1 MLRKKLVLSIACCLF
16 VLVTSNVYAITKE
29 KEKLTDRINRCNNYL
44 EEIMKIPETSIPSTL
59 LKSCQGI
66 IIMRQYN
73 AGFIFGA
80 KVGQGIALTRDI
92 KTRKWSAPVFVAS
105 AEGSFGLQIG
115 VQASDA
121 IILIMNKYGVESL
134 LFTKFKIGV
143 DASLALGPVGR
154 DTEAKIGP
162 NTAFLVYSK
171 SKGLFGGLTFEGGF
185 ISQDD
190 RANKQFYGEK
200 ISARKIF
207 ENEDDV
213 PDEAKVLIRTL
224 EKYSNF

>member
-1 MLRKKLVLSIACCLF
+1 MKIKLVLPIACCLF
-16 VLVTSNVYAITKE
+16 LVVTSNVYAITKE
-29 KEKLTDRINRCNNYL
+29 KLTDRINRSNNYL
-44 EEIMKIPETSIPSTL
+44 EEIMEIPETSIPSTL

-80 KVGQGIALTRDI
+80 KVGQGVALTRNI
-92 KTRKWSAPVFVAS
+92 KTRKWSAPSFVAS
-105 AEGSFGLQIG
+105 AEASFGFQIG
-115 VQASDA
+115 GQMADA
-121 IILIMNKYGVESL
+121 VILIMNRFGVESL
-134 LFTKFKIGV
+134 LFSKFKIGV
-143 DASLALGPVGR
+143 DASLAVGPVGR

-171 SKGLFGGLTFEGGF
+171 SKGLYGGLTFEGGF

-190 RANKQFYGEK
+190 RANKLFYGKK
-200 ISARKIF
+200 ISARKILD
-207 ENEDDV
+207 NVDDI
-213 PDEAKVLIRTL
+213 PEEAKDLIRTL

>member
-1 MLRKKLVLSIACCLF
+1 MKIKLVLSIACCFFL
-16 VLVTSNVYAITKE
+16 LVTSNVYAITKE
-29 KEKLTDRINRCNNYL
+29 KLTDRINRSNGYL
-44 EEIMKIPETSIPSTL
+44 EEIMEIPETSIPSTL

-66 IIMRQYN
+66 IIIRQYN

-80 KVGQGIALTRDI
+80 KAGQGIALTRDI
-92 KTRKWSAPVFVAS
+92 KTRKWSAPSFVAS
-105 AEGSFGLQIG
+105 GEASFGLQVG
-115 VQASDA
+115 VQMADA
-121 IILIMNKYGVESL
+121 VILIMNRYGVESL

-143 DASLALGPVGR
+143 DASLAIGPVGR

-171 SKGLFGGLTFEGGF
+171 SKGLYGGLTFEGGF

-190 RANKQFYGEK
+190 RANEQFYGEK
-200 ISARKIF
+200 ISARNIF
-207 ENEDDV
+207 QNKDDV
-213 PDEAKVLIRTL
+213 PDEARELVRTL

>member
-1 MLRKKLVLSIACCLF
+1 MKTKLVLSIACCLF
-16 VLVTSNVYAITKE
+16 LATTSNVYAITKE
-29 KEKLTDRINRCNNYL
+29 KLTDRINRSNNYL
-44 EEIMKIPETSIPSTL
+44 EEIMEIPETSIPSTL

-80 KVGQGIALTRDI
+80 KVGQGVALTRDI
-92 KTRKWSAPVFVAS
+92 KTRKWSAPSFVAS
-105 AEGSFGLQIG
+105 AEASFGFQIG
-115 VQASDA
+115 GQMADA
-121 IILIMNKYGVESL
+121 VILIMNRFGVESL
-134 LFTKFKIGV
+134 LFSKFKIGV

-154 DTEAKIGP
+154 DTEAKIGT

-171 SKGLFGGLTFEGGF
+171 SKGLYGGLTFEGGF

-190 RANKQFYGEK
+190 RANKVFYGKK
-200 ISARKIF
+200 ISARKIL
-207 ENEDDV
+207 ENDDDV
-213 PDEAKVLIRTL
+213 PDEAKALIRTL

>member
-1 MLRKKLVLSIACCLF
+1 MKIKLVLSVACCLF
-16 VLVTSNVYAITKE
+16 LIVTSNAYAIT
-29 KEKLTDRINRCNNYL
+29 KEKLTDRINRSNNYL
-44 EEIMKIPETSIPSTL
+44 EEIMEIPETSIPSTL

-92 KTRKWSAPVFVAS
+92 KTRKWSAPSFVAS
-105 AEGSFGLQIG
+105 AEASFGFQIG
-115 VQASDA
+115 GQMADA
-121 IILIMNKYGVESL
+121 VILIMNRFGVESL
-134 LFTKFKIGV
+134 LFSKFKIGV

-171 SKGLFGGLTFEGGF
+171 SKGLYGGLTFEGGF

-190 RANKQFYGEK
+190 RANEQFYGEK
-200 ISARKIF
+200 ISVRKILR
-207 ENEDDV
+207 NDDDV
-213 PDEAKVLIRTL
+213 PDESKELIRTL

>member
-1 MLRKKLVLSIACCLF
+1 MKIKLVLSIACCLF
-16 VLVTSNVYAITKE
+16 FVVTSNVYAITKE
-29 KEKLTDRINRCNNYL
+29 KLTDRINRSNNYL
-44 EEIMKIPETSIPSTL
+44 EEIMEIPETSIPSTL

-80 KVGQGIALTRDI
+80 KVGQGVALTRNI
-92 KTRKWSAPVFVAS
+92 KTRKWSAPSFVAS
-105 AEGSFGLQIG
+105 AEASFGF
-115 VQASDA
+115 QAGGQMADA
-121 IILIMNKYGVESL
+121 VILIMNRFGVESL
-134 LFTKFKIGV
+134 LFSKFKIGV
-143 DASLALGPVGR
+143 DASLALGPIGR

-171 SKGLFGGLTFEGGF
+171 SKGLYGGLTFEGGF

-190 RANKQFYGEK
+190 RANKLFYGKK
-200 ISARKIF
+200 ISARKIL
-207 ENEDDV
+207 ENEDDI
-213 PDEAKVLIRTL
+213 PDEAKELLRTL

>member
-1 MLRKKLVLSIACCLF
+1 LKMKLVLSIACCLF
-16 VLVTSNVYAITKE
+16 LAVTSNVYAVT
-29 KEKLTDRINRCNNYL
+29 KEKLTDRINRSNNYL
-44 EEIMKIPETSIPSTL
+44 EEIMEIPETSIPSTL

-92 KTRKWSAPVFVAS
+92 KTRKWSAPSFVAS
-105 AEGSFGLQIG
+105 AEASFGFQIG

-121 IILIMNKYGVESL
+121 IILIMNKHGVESL
-134 LFTKFKIGV
+134 LFTKFKLGV
-143 DASLALGPVGR
+143 DASLAVGPVGR
-154 DTEAKIGP
+154 DAEAKIGT

-171 SKGLFGGLTFEGGF
+171 AKGLYGGLSFEGGF

-190 RANKQFYGEK
+190 GANKEFYGRK
-200 ISARKIF
+200 ISASEIF
-207 ENEDDV
+207 QNKDDV
-213 PDEAKVLIRTL
+213 PDEAKVLIKTL
-224 EKYSNF
+224 EKYSSF

>member
-1 MLRKKLVLSIACCLF
+1 MKIKLVLSVACCLF
-16 VLVTSNVYAITKE
+16 LIVTSNAYAIT
-29 KEKLTDRINRCNNYL
+29 KEKLTDRINRSNNYL
-44 EEIMKIPETSIPSTL
+44 EEIMEIPETSIPSTL

-80 KVGQGIALTRDI
+80 KVGQGVALTRDI
-92 KTRKWSAPVFVAS
+92 KMRKWSAPSFVAS
-105 AEGSFGLQIG
+105 AEASFGFQIG
-115 VQASDA
+115 GQMADA
-121 IILIMNKYGVESL
+121 VILIMNRFGVESL
-134 LFTKFKIGV
+134 LFSKFNIGV

-154 DTEAKIGP
+154 DAEAKIGP

-171 SKGLFGGLTFEGGF
+171 SKGLYGGLTFEGGF

-190 RANKQFYGEK
+190 RANEQFYGKK
-200 ISARKIF
+200 ISARTILR
-207 ENEDDV
+207 NDDDV
-213 PDEAKVLIRTL
+213 PDEAKELIRTL

>member
-1 MLRKKLVLSIACCLF
+1 MKIKLVLSIACCLLL
-16 VLVTSNVYAITKE
+16 VVTSNTYAVTKE
-29 KEKLTDRINRCNNYL
+29 TLDNRIYRANSYL

-66 IIMRQYN
+66 IIMRQYK

-80 KVGQGIALTRDI
+80 KAGQGIALTRDI
-92 KTRKWSAPVFVAS
+92 KTRKWSAPSFVAS
-105 AEGSFGLQIG
+105 AEASFGFQVG
-115 VQASDA
+115 GQMADA
-121 IILIMNKYGVESL
+121 VILIMNRFGVESL
-134 LFTKFKIGV
+134 LFSKIKIGV
-143 DASLALGPVGR
+143 NASLALGPVGR

-171 SKGLFGGLTFEGGF
+171 SKGLYGGLTFEGGF

-190 RANKQFYGEK
+190 RANEVFYGKK
-200 ISARKIF
+200 ISARKILQ
-207 ENEDDV
+207 NEDDI
-213 PDEAKVLIRTL
+213 PDEAIELIRTL

>member
-1 MLRKKLVLSIACCLF
+1 MKIKLVLSIACCLF
-16 VLVTSNVYAITKE
+16 LAITSNVYAITKE
-29 KEKLTDRINRCNNYL
+29 KLTDRINRSNNYL
-44 EEIMKIPETSIPSTL
+44 EEIMEIPETSIPSTL

-80 KVGQGIALTRDI
+80 KVGQGVALSRNI
-92 KTRKWSAPVFVAS
+92 KTRKWSAPSFVAS
-105 AEGSFGLQIG
+105 AEANFGFQIG
-115 VQASDA
+115 GQMADA
-121 IILIMNKYGVESL
+121 VILIMNRFGVESL
-134 LFTKFKIGV
+134 LFSKFKIGV

-171 SKGLFGGLTFEGGF
+171 SKGLYGGLTFEGGF

-190 RANKQFYGEK
+190 RANKLFYGKK
-200 ISARKIF
+200 ISARKIL

-213 PDEAKVLIRTL
+213 PDEAKELIRTL

>member
-1 MLRKKLVLSIACCLF
+1 VKLVLSVACCLF
-16 VLVTSNVYAITKE
+16 LIGTSNVYAVT
-29 KEKLTDRINRCNNYL
+29 KEKLTERINRSNNYL

-92 KTRKWSAPVFVAS
+92 RTRKWSAPSFVAS
-105 AEGSFGLQIG
+105 AEASFGF
-115 VQASDA
+115 QAGGQMADA
-121 IILIMNKYGVESL
+121 IILIMNRYGVESL
-134 LFTKFKIGV
+134 LFTKFKLGV
-143 DASLALGPVGR
+143 DASLAVGPVGR
-154 DTEAKIGP
+154 DAEAKIGT

-171 SKGLFGGLTFEGGF
+171 SKGLYGGLTFEGGF

-190 RANKQFYGEK
+190 GANKEFYGRK
-200 ISARKIF
+200 ISASEIF
-207 ENEDDV
+207 RNEDDI
-213 PDEAKVLIRTL
+213 PDEANALIKTL
-224 EKYSNF
+224 EKYSSF

>member
-1 MLRKKLVLSIACCLF
+1 MKIKLVLSIACCFFL
-16 VLVTSNVYAITKE
+16 LVTSNVYAITKE
-29 KEKLTDRINRCNNYL
+29 KLTDRINRSNNYL
-44 EEIMKIPETSIPSTL
+44 EEIMEIPETSIPSTL

-92 KTRKWSAPVFVAS
+92 KTRKWSAPSFVAS
-105 AEGSFGLQIG
+105 AEASFGLQVG
-115 VQASDA
+115 GQMADA
-121 IILIMNKYGVESL
+121 VILIMNRYGVESL

-143 DASLALGPVGR
+143 DAALALGPVGR

-171 SKGLFGGLTFEGGF
+171 SKGLYGGLTFEGGF

-190 RANKQFYGEK
+190 RANKQFYGKK
-200 ISARKIF
+200 ISARKILQ
-207 ENEDDV
+207 NEDDV
-213 PDEAKVLIRTL
+213 PDEAKELIRTL

>member
-1 MLRKKLVLSIACCLF
+1 MKTKLVLSIACCLF
-16 VLVTSNVYAITKE
+16 LAVTSNVYAITKE
-29 KEKLTDRINRCNNYL
+29 KLTKRINRSNNYL
-44 EEIMKIPETSIPSTL
+44 EEIMEIPETSIPTTL

-92 KTRKWSAPVFVAS
+92 RTRKWSAPSFVAS
-105 AEGSFGLQIG
+105 AEASFGLQAG
-115 VQASDA
+115 GQMADA
-121 IILIMNKYGVESL
+121 IILIMNRYGVQSL
-134 LFTKFKIGV
+134 LFTKFRLGV

-171 SKGLFGGLTFEGGF
+171 SKGLYGGLSFEGGF

-190 RANKQFYGEK
+190 GANKEFYGRK
-200 ISARKIF
+200 MSASEIF
-207 ENEDDV
+207 RNEDDI

>member
-1 MLRKKLVLSIACCLF
+1 MKIKLVLSIACCLF
-16 VLVTSNVYAITKE
+16 LAVTSNVYAITKE
-29 KEKLTDRINRCNNYL
+29 KLTDRINRSNNYL
-44 EEIMKIPETSIPSTL
+44 EEIMEIPESSIPSTL

-80 KVGQGIALTRDI
+80 KVGQGVALARDI
-92 KTRKWSAPVFVAS
+92 RTRKWSAPSFVAS
-105 AEGSFGLQIG
+105 AEASFGFQIG
-115 VQASDA
+115 GQMADA
-121 IILIMNKYGVESL
+121 VILIMNRFGVESL
-134 LFTKFKIGV
+134 LFSKFKIGV

-190 RANKQFYGEK
+190 RANEQFYGEK

-207 ENEDDV
+207 RNEDDI
-213 PDEAKVLIRTL
+213 PDEAKELIRTL

>member
-1 MLRKKLVLSIACCLF
+1 V
-16 VLVTSNVYAITKE
+16 VTSNVYAITKE
-29 KEKLTDRINRCNNYL
+29 KLTDRINRSNNYL
-44 EEIMKIPETSIPSTL
+44 EEIMEIPETSIPSTL

-80 KVGQGIALTRDI
+80 KVGQGVALTRNI
-92 KTRKWSAPVFVAS
+92 KTRKWSAPSFVAS
-105 AEGSFGLQIG
+105 AEASFGF
-115 VQASDA
+115 QAGGQMADA
-121 IILIMNKYGVESL
+121 VILIMNRFGVESL
-134 LFTKFKIGV
+134 LFSKFKIGV
-143 DASLALGPVGR
+143 DASLALGPIGR

-171 SKGLFGGLTFEGGF
+171 SKGLYGGLTFEGGF

-190 RANKQFYGEK
+190 RANKLFYGKK
-200 ISARKIF
+200 ISARKIL
-207 ENEDDV
+207 ENEDDI
-213 PDEAKVLIRTL
+213 PDEAKELLRTL

>member
-1 MLRKKLVLSIACCLF
+1 LKIKLVLSVVCCLF
-16 VLVTSNVYAITKE
+16 LVVTSSAYAVTKE
-29 KEKLTDRINRCNNYL
+29 KLSNRIDRSHYFL
-44 EEIMKIPETSIPSTL
+44 KEIMEIPETSIPSTL

-66 IIMRQYN
+66 IIMRQYK

-80 KVGQGIALTRDI
+80 KGGAGIALKRDI
-92 KTRKWSAPVFVAS
+92 KTRKWSAPSFVAS
-105 AEGSFGLQIG
+105 GEASFGLQIG
-115 VQASDA
+115 GQAVDSV
-121 IILIMNKYGVESL
+121 ILIMNKYGVESL
-134 LFTKFKIGV
+134 LFTKFKLGV
-143 DASLALGPVGR
+143 DAALALGPVGR

-171 SKGLFGGLTFEGGF
+171 SKGLYGGLTFEGGV

-190 RANKQFYGEK
+190 GANKEFYGRK
-200 ISARKIF
+200 ISVREIF
-207 ENEDDV
+207 ENMDDV

>member
-1 MLRKKLVLSIACCLF
+1 MKTKLVLSIACCLF
-16 VLVTSNVYAITKE
+16 LTVTSNVYAITKE
-29 KEKLTDRINRCNNYL
+29 KLTDRINRSNNYL
-44 EEIMKIPETSIPSTL
+44 EEIMEIPETSIPSTL

-80 KVGQGIALTRDI
+80 KVGQGVALTRDI
-92 KTRKWSAPVFVAS
+92 KTRKWSAPSFVAS
-105 AEGSFGLQIG
+105 AEASFGFQIG
-115 VQASDA
+115 GQMADA
-121 IILIMNKYGVESL
+121 VILIMNRFGVESL
-134 LFTKFKIGV
+134 LFSKFKIGV

-154 DTEAKIGP
+154 DTEAKIGT

-171 SKGLFGGLTFEGGF
+171 SKGLYGGLTFEGGF

-190 RANKQFYGEK
+190 RANKVFYGKK
-200 ISARKIF
+200 ISARKIL
-207 ENEDDV
+207 ENDDDV
-213 PDEAKVLIRTL
+213 PDEAKALIRTL

>member
-1 MLRKKLVLSIACCLF
+1 MKIKLVLSIACCLF
-16 VLVTSNVYAITKE
+16 LVVTSNTYAVTKE
-29 KEKLTDRINRCNNYL
+29 TLDNRIYRANSYL

-66 IIMRQYN
+66 IIMRQYK

-80 KVGQGIALTRDI
+80 KAGQGIALTRDI
-92 KTRKWSAPVFVAS
+92 KTRKWSAPSFVAS
-105 AEGSFGLQIG
+105 AEASFGFQVG
-115 VQASDA
+115 GQMADA
-121 IILIMNKYGVESL
+121 VILIMNRFGVESL
-134 LFTKFKIGV
+134 LFSKIKIGV
-143 DASLALGPVGR
+143 NASLALGPVGR

-171 SKGLFGGLTFEGGF
+171 SKGLYGGLTFEGGF

-190 RANKQFYGEK
+190 RANEEFYGKK
-200 ISARKIF
+200 ISARKILQ
-207 ENEDDV
+207 NEDDI
-213 PDEAKVLIRTL
+213 PGEAIELIRTL

>member
-1 MLRKKLVLSIACCLF
+1 MKIKLVLSAACCLF
-16 VLVTSNVYAITKE
+16 LIVTSNVYAITKE
-29 KEKLTDRINRCNNYL
+29 KLTDRINRSNNYL
-44 EEIMKIPETSIPSTL
+44 EEIMDIPETSIPSTL

-92 KTRKWSAPVFVAS
+92 KTRKWSAPSFVAS
-105 AEGSFGLQIG
+105 AEASFGFQIG
-115 VQASDA
+115 GQMADA
-121 IILIMNKYGVESL
+121 VILIMNRFGVESL
-134 LFTKFKIGV
+134 LFSKFNIGV

-171 SKGLFGGLTFEGGF
+171 SKGLYGGLTFEGGF

-190 RANKQFYGEK
+190 RANEQFYGEK
-200 ISARKIF
+200 ISVRKILR
-207 ENEDDV
+207 NDDDV
-213 PDEAKVLIRTL
+213 PDEAKELIRTL

>member
-1 MLRKKLVLSIACCLF
+1 MKIKLVLPIACCLF
-16 VLVTSNVYAITKE
+16 LAVTSNVYAVTKE
-29 KEKLTDRINRCNNYL
+29 KLINRINRSNNYL
-44 EEIMKIPETSIPSTL
+44 EEIMEIPESSIPSTL

-66 IIMRQYN
+66 IIMRQYK

-80 KVGQGIALTRDI
+80 KGGVGIALKRDI
-92 KTRKWSAPVFVAS
+92 KTRKWSAPSFVAS
-105 AEGSFGLQIG
+105 GEASFGLQVG
-115 VQASDA
+115 LQASDT

-134 LFTKFKIGV
+134 LFTKFKLGV
-143 DASLALGPVGR
+143 GASLAVGPVGR
-154 DTEAKIGP
+154 DTEAKIGT

-171 SKGLFGGLTFEGGF
+171 AKGLYGGLTVEGGF

-190 RANKQFYGEK
+190 GANKEFYGRK
-200 ISARKIF
+200 ISVREIF

>member
-1 MLRKKLVLSIACCLF
+1 MKIKLVLSIACCLF
-16 VLVTSNVYAITKE
+16 LAVTSNVYAITKE
-29 KEKLTDRINRCNNYL
+29 KLTDRINRSNNYI

-80 KVGQGIALTRDI
+80 KVGQGVALTRNI
-92 KTRKWSAPVFVAS
+92 KTRKWSAPSFVAS
-105 AEGSFGLQIG
+105 AEASFGFQIG
-115 VQASDA
+115 GQMADA
-121 IILIMNKYGVESL
+121 VILIMNRFGVESL
-134 LFTKFKIGV
+134 LFSKFEIGV
-143 DASLALGPVGR
+143 DASLAIGPVGR

-171 SKGLFGGLTFEGGF
+171 SKGLYGGLTFEGGF

-190 RANKQFYGEK
+190 RANEQFYGEK
-200 ISARKIF
+200 ISARKILQ
-207 ENEDDV
+207 NEDDI
-213 PDEAKVLIRTL
+213 PDEAKELIGTL
-224 EKYSNF
+224 EEYSNF